1 MGTFANELAFE
12 IINDELRSNPFD
24 MFHFDSLTPIA
35 SASIGQVY
43 KVRLKAN
50 NVTCALK
57 VQRPDAIDTSAID
70 LYILR
75 KLAIFIKKRYKLR
88 SDLPGVADVRKSCKM
103 IAMSFEFSIL
113 W

>member
-1 MGTFANELAFE
+1 MGTFENQFAFE
-12 IINDELRSNPFD
+12 IIENELQAKPLD
-24 MFHFDSLTPIA
+24 LFHFESLTPIA

-43 KVRLKAN
+43 KVRLRAN

-75 KLAIFIKKRYKLR
+75 KLAIFIKQRYKLR
-88 SDLPGVADVRKSCKM
+88 SDLPGVADVNR
-103 IAMSFEFSIL
+103 
-113 W
+113 